1 MVCVH
6 VVSHEPTSCHR
17 YLLVS
22 MVLGALGCRAPI
34 ADESGE
40 GSTAVCDAID
50 VQTDTCADSER
61 RPGEFCLGPSEAIE
75 LEYSS
80 GTPQRL
86 RPELVVA
93 DFDADGAMDLMT
105 GHAVG
110 LGDGQGGFEVIKIPR
125 EIEGPQPGNFDD
137 QPGVDIAYFY
147 NDDMHYGVVNFVLG
161 GPTHPGIDV
170 QPQGTQLGGPDEALP
185 LRIESIAVGD
195 YDADGRDDVA
205 VAAMR
210 IDDDLAYEQ
219 LWLLTRGNDFEFH
232 AELLLSTLESD
243 FPTRVS
249 AGLLA
254 GDSNDDL
261 LWGRGQLLYGSS
273 AGPIVSSDSWTE
285 GEIWTSF
292 GLVVSGAGLLG
303 HHVDCDE
310 LPDLVVP
317 ISDGIVVFPGM
328 SAAPHIGGDYQ
339 RLSPESEG
347 PWEPWDVADLN
358 EDHVPDLVVI
368 GPAGLAI
375 SFTTSSGTLGPLTPV
390 MTPHPWVAAR
400 AADVDADG
408 TPELIGLFADQDDI
422 SGGFEIIAMIP

>member
-1 MVCVH
+1 MICVH

-22 MVLGALGCRAPI
+22 MVVGALGCRAPI

-125 EIEGPQPGNFDD
+125 GIEDPQPGNFDD

-147 NDDMHYGVVNFVLG
+147 NVDMQYGVVNFILG
-161 GPTHPGIDV
+161 GPTHPGIDI
-170 QPQGTQLGGPDEALP
+170 QPQGTQLGGPDEERLYA
-185 LRIESIAVGD
+185 IESIAVGD
-195 YDADGRDDVA
+195 FNTDGHDDVA
-205 VAAMR
+205 VAATMV
-210 IDDDLAYEQ
+210 DFDLSDTQ
-219 LWLLTRGNDFEFH
+219 LWLLTHVDDFQFD
-232 AELLLSTLESD
+232 AELLSSINSD
-243 FPTRVS
+243 FPARVS
-249 AGLLA
+249 AGLLF
-254 GDSNDDL
+254 GDSIDDL
-261 LWGRGQLLYGSS
+261 LWGRGQLLHGSD
-273 AGPIVSSDSWTE
+273 AGPVANADDWPG
-285 GEIWTSF
+285 GEIWSGF
-292 GLVVSGAGLLG
+292 GFNVSGRGLLG
-303 HHVDCDE
+303 HYIDCDE

-317 ISDGIVVFPGM
+317 ISDGIIVFPGM

-358 EDHVPDLVVI
+358 DDHVPDLVVI

-400 AADVDADG
+400 VADVDADG
-408 TPELIGLFADQDDI
+408 TPELIGLFADQDDV
-422 SGGFEIIAMIP
+422 SGGFEIIAMNP